1 MRSDLY
7 LKLSVYA
14 VAEIDIPNGLAGG
27 QEVAIKTPHSG
38 QNFALDVPMALEL
51 HSKLFASRIDLM
63 YSI

>member
-14 VAEIDIPNGLAGG
+14 VVEMDIPIDLAGG
-27 QEVAIKTPHSG
+27 QEVVIKTPYSG
-38 QNFALDVPMALEL
+38 QNFELDVPMALKL
-51 HSKLFASRIDLM
+51 HSKLFALRIDLI